1 MNLFHLLSI
10 IGTAIALTRAADYK
24 KYAVVVIS
32 VPTPV
37 VHDVSVFA
45 KPSSELDPVT
55 RWAAADV
62 GVGCLKKYRD
72 PVTGE
77 CPYHDYLHVTSVEF
91 IRPTDLPRNITV
103 KFKDYTIQVSVPR
116 RVNTNTTVYL
126 CVEPGDGWSSCVLE
140 SSP

>member
-1 MNLFHLLSI
+1 MMKLFQLLSI
-10 IGTAIALTRAADYK
+10 IGTAITLTRAADYK

-72 PVTGE
+72 PVTGD

-91 IRPTDLPRNITV
+91 MRPTNLPRNITV
-103 KFKDYTIQVSVPR
+103 NFKDYTIQVS
-116 RVNTNTTVYL
+116 
-126 CVEPGDGWSSCVLE
+126 
-140 SSP
+140 

>member
-1 MNLFHLLSI
+1 MKLFHLLSI
-10 IGTAIALTRAADYK
+10 IGTALTLCRAAEYE

-37 VHDVSVFA
+37 VHYVSVFA

-62 GVGCLKKYRD
+62 GVGCLKKYRN

-77 CPYHDYLHVTSVEF
+77 S
-91 IRPTDLPRNITV
+91 RLP
-103 KFKDYTIQVSVPR
+103 
-116 RVNTNTTVYL
+116 
-126 CVEPGDGWSSCVLE
+126 
-140 SSP
+140 

>member
-1 MNLFHLLSI
+1 MKLFQLLSI
-10 IGTAIALTRAADYK
+10 IGTAFTLCRATDYK